1 MGTLASGTTPCA
13 LYGDTTS
20 LQVHVVKIGMIQ
32 SARISRKKT
41 ATEPLRTHLIQSDR
55 IFPQDDP
62 LSSRLLLLLL
72 LVIVYVV
79 LGCRPYAPKRRLV
92 ARQGERSRLDGGTV
106 DARRRL
112 CTKRRK
118 VRDDLAGRRCR
129 LKAARERRSHVC
141 RARRERRR
149 VAI

>member
-20 LQVHVVKIGMIQ
+20 LQVHVVRIGMIQ
-32 SARISRKKT
+32 SVRISRKKT

-55 IFPQDDP
+55 IFPQDNP

-72 LVIVYVV
+72 LLIVYV
-79 LGCRPYAPKRRLV
+79 LGGRPYAPKRRLV

-118 VRDDLAGRRCR
+118 VRDDLAGRRRR

-141 RARRERRR
+141 RARGERRR